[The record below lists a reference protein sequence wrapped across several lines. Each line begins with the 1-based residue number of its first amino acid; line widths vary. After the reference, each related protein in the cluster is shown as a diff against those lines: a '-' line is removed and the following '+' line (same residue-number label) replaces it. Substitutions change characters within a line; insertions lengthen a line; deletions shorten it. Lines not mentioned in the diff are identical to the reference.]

1 MPDDPAK
8 LPFLVRLGRKT
19 ATIIKSNIA
28 FGIVFNAAAV
38 LASGSGYLTPI
49 LGAIVHNIGS
59 VIVVLVAGSL
69 AFTSE

>member
-1 MPDDPAK
+1 MPDDLAK

-19 ATIIKSNIA
+19 VTIIKWNIA
-28 FGIVFNAAAV
+28 FGVVFTAVAV

-59 VIVVLVAGSL
+59 VIVVLVAASL